1 MVTTELGDWFDSW
14 APFNA
19 DPLAIDLSQLYQPV
33 NVYMAWLLEF
43 VRQNSYTHRMLPAY
57 VKRSTLWLHQI
68 CRAFGPSLLLLRTIF
83 NYPAAELY
91 DAVTAL
97 PPGFLATL
105 CCLACDVEPIPML
118 RPGGMRKKDA
128 DPKRE
133 NGIQQHTR
141 ILITL
146 RHLLRDFECSHEETE
161 CSVLP
166 NPELL
171 CTTTVELA
179 KRATL
184 SCCIAAN
191 MISSDKLD
199 FLEGLSHT
207 LLSYQRMGTPATFTL
222 NDPQLHFEMDDAGSL
237 GNRTTAT
244 SNSSCSSIYLTGTT
258 TTISIGNNSRSSNN
272 NSKTSLIP
280 RKSMQ
285 DKDLLTLLLNCSLA
299 YPGSLESN
307 LASMLCVVYTWE
319 GPKHTLGF
327 SPQGVA
333 CFPLVLRH

>member
-1 MVTTELGDWFDSW
+1 MAACHPAAVGVIAEIRALSAIAREATTV
-14 APFNA
+14 
-19 DPLAIDLSQLYQPV
+19 IQ
-33 NVYMAWLLEF
+33 
-43 VRQNSYTHRMLPAY
+43 T
-57 VKRSTLWLHQI
+57 
-68 CRAFGPSLLLLRTIF
+68 LLLCGGG
-83 NYPAAELY
+83 
-91 DAVTAL
+91 D
-97 PPGFLATL
+97 GFSGAKLVYFYYEQLLSLVQLLSDRLATIEDGWAQEWMAEGAL
-105 CCLACDVEPIPML
+105 TAHDFHAANTE
-118 RPGGMRKKDA
+118 PGGMRKKDA